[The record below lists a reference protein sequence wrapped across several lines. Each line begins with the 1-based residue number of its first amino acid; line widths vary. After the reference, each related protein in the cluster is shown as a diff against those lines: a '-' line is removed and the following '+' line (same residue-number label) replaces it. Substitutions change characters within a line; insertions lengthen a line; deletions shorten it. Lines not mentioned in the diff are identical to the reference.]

1 MASFLRRFFSRRKK
15 LPDNA
20 EPKDNTEPKE
30 PGKEKLKS
38 KDSIR
43 CNIILLDNETLTL
56 DLPVFIIFLYFNCC
70 YFIVIIYFPLS
81 LISLIYISIE
91 RLIFLETH

>member
-20 EPKDNTEPKE
+20 EPKDNI
-30 PGKEKLKS
+30 GREKLKS

-43 CNIILLDNETLTL
+43 CNIILLDNETLAL
-56 DLPVFIIFLYFNCC
+56 DLPVIIIFLFYA
-70 YFIVIIYFPLS
+70 
-81 LISLIYISIE
+81 
-91 RLIFLETH
+91 